1 MQKNSRK
8 LNVFWRKCYK
18 LSKANLRLYFRLCL
32 SVQEKPVNSPDTQK
46 RGENLDILLVDD
58 DQYSRRHVASFL
70 TDLGHSVYECG
81 DGIEA
86 LRVFQQNYF
95 PMVLSDIKMPN
106 MSGLELLKKIKAITP
121 KADMSLVLFTGHGDM
136 ESAIDALRFGAYD
149 YLLKPINVEELA
161 IITERIE
168 QYHQLRHENE
178 RLTEHFEEEV
188 KAATYETRVEIA
200 QLRKLVA
207 QSEGMEQI
215 GIYSEAMEDIVRQA
229 KKYHT
234 DRSIP
239 VLIQGETGTGKEI
252 VAKLIHFGDFEKTAP
267 FVDINCAA
275 ITPSLFESE
284 MFGHERGAFTGSLRD
299 GKQGIIEIAHGGT
312 LFLDEIS
319 ELPLELQGKLLR
331 VIQEKEL
338 YRVGGTRKIKTDV
351 RIICVTN
358 TDLAACVEKGKFR
371 KDLYFRLKVGT
382 IIIPPLRERKDEI
395 LALASHF
402 MKIAR
407 EQKKKQFFSIS
418 KEAAQRLVAY
428 HWPGN
433 IRELKNLIEWITFM
447 YDDTEIRPEHLNLL
461 QTQFSETIAIDN
473 NNLFDV
479 NNYSLPEAPF
489 DLDKYMRSIAQKAV
503 EKFKGNKTKAAQ
515 YLGISRSSL
524 ACRLRDTSK

>member
-1 MQKNSRK
+1 MN
-8 LNVFWRKCYK
+8 
-18 LSKANLRLYFRLCL
+18 
-32 SVQEKPVNSPDTQK
+32 
-46 RGENLDILLVDD
+46 ILLVDD
-58 DQYSRRHVASFL
+58 DQDSRGHIASFL
-70 TDLGHSVYECG
+70 NDLGHTVYECG
-81 DGIEA
+81 DGVEA
-86 LRVFQQNYF
+86 LPVFQQNCF
-95 PMVLSDIKMPN
+95 PMVLSDIKMPK
-106 MSGLELLKKIKAITP
+106 MSGLELLKKIKAINP
-121 KADMSLVLFTGHGDM
+121 KADTSLVLFTGHGDM
-136 ESAIDALRFGAYD
+136 ESAIDALRFGARD

-168 QYHQLRHENE
+168 QYYLLRHENE

-188 KAATYETRVEIA
+188 KAATFETRVEIA

-207 QSEGMEQI
+207 QSVGMEHI
-215 GIYSEAMEDIVRQA
+215 GIYSKTMEDIIRQA

-234 DRSIP
+234 NRTIS

-252 VAKLIHFGDFEKTAP
+252 IAKLIHFGEFEKTAP

-284 MFGHERGAFTGSLRD
+284 MFGHEGGSFTGSLRG
-299 GKQGIIEIAHGGT
+299 GKPGIIEMAHGGT

-319 ELPLELQGKLLR
+319 ELPFELQGKLLR
-331 VIQEKEL
+331 VIQEKEF

-351 RIICVTN
+351 RIICATN
-358 TDLAACVEKGKFR
+358 TDLATCVQKGKFR
-371 KDLYFRLKVGT
+371 QDLYFRLKVGT

-402 MKIAR
+402 MKMAS
-407 EQKKKQFFSIS
+407 EQKKKQFSLIG
-418 KEAAQRLVAY
+418 KEAAQRLITY

-447 YDDTEIRPEHLNLL
+447 YDDTEIRTEHLNLL
-461 QTQFSETIAIDN
+461 QTQFLETIADN
-473 NNLFDV
+473 HNNLLDV

-489 DLDKYMRSIAQKAV
+489 DLDKYMRSIAHKAV

-524 ACRLRDTSK
+524 ACRLRDTSD